1 MGNIN
6 FNELAEKIHQNA
18 KDKGFWD
25 SPRNTGEIFML
36 IISEASEA
44 LEAHR
49 KGKIADTQTFF
60 EAIEKY
66 ESMDYEIY
74 QSGIFSREFRQNIK
88 DSTADEISDV
98 VIRILDYCF
107 VSEIEIRPALL
118 STTLVSL
125 ESNNFAAA
133 LFQIC
138 GEIQRAGE
146 NALKSDFWNLTNTA
160 SHIHSALTLIIQLCD
175 REGIDISKHI
185 ELKMKYNATRE
196 RMHGKKY

>member
-36 IISEASEA
+36 IVSEASEA

-49 KGKIADTQTFF
+49 KGRRADFETFTIRNAQTDGVRDTEDKLFVY
-60 EAIEKY
+60 A
-66 ESMDYEIY
+66 
-74 QSGIFSREFRQNIK
+74 FSNEIK
-88 DSTADEISDV
+88 DTVEDEIADV

-107 VSEIEIRPALL
+107 VSEIEIKPALL
-118 STTLVSL
+118 STTLTSMD
-125 ESNNFAAA
+125 SDNFAAC

-138 GEIQRAGE
+138 GEIQRAG
-146 NALKSDFWNLTNTA
+146 KSAIAGGLWDMTNTA
-160 SHIHSALTLIIQLCD
+160 CYIHSALTLIIQLCD
-175 REGIDISKHI
+175 REGIELIKHI